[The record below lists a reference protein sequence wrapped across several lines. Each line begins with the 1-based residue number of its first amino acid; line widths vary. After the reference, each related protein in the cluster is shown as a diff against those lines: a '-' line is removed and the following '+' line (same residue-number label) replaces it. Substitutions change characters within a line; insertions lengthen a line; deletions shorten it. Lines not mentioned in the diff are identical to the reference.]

1 MLAALGCNLAWGLV
15 DAVMYIIRTATERA
29 RLRVLGTRIRGAD
42 AAAAQQ
48 MIASAMPDH
57 LAAIVGADE
66 LEGMRR
72 RLLSLPTDDRA
83 LLRPHDFAQAAGIF
97 AMVVVATFPVVLPF
111 VFMQE
116 TAKAFLLSQ
125 GITLVMLFLAG
136 MALGRYA
143 GHPKA
148 VRTGVAMAVFGA
160 VLIAV
165 VKALG
170 G

>member
-1 MLAALGCNLAWGLV
+1 
-15 DAVMYIIRTATERA
+15 
-29 RLRVLGTRIRGAD
+29 
-42 AAAAQQ
+42 
-48 MIASAMPDH
+48 
-57 LAAIVGADE
+57 
-66 LEGMRR
+66 
-72 RLLSLPTDDRA
+72 
-83 LLRPHDFAQAAGIF
+83 
-97 AMVVVATFPVVLPF
+97 VVATFPVVLPF
-111 VFMQE
+111 VFVPE